1 MPYDE
6 LADLP
11 ENVRRHLPRHAQEI
25 YLKAF
30 NSAWDQYAR
39 PAKRRAGA
47 SREAT
52 AHRVAWSAV
61 EKVYEKGPDGDWRLR

>member
-1 MPYDE
+1 MPYGE

-11 ENVRRHLPRHAQEI
+11 ENVRHHLPRHAQEI

-30 NSAWDQYAR
+30 NSAWDRYAR
-39 PAKRRAGA
+39 PAQRRARA

-61 EKVYEKGPDGDWRLR
+61 EKVYEKGPDGDWRPR